1 MVDIAFRGSAE
12 DARRAIKEVIDRF
25 TGKSPDQGGMA
36 RSVFLAL
43 GFQALSDI
51 SEAFITKSKGGTDE
65 AGISWPALSKEYLAY
80 QRRFGPG
87 EKTALKQAAGLGRQH
102 SRGIGGNRGLLTA
115 QQQKRWRKLFA
126 GNLTWLAAR
135 YDIGTAKG
143 IAAAMAWNQIKAE
156 GAKTMLEVF
165 GNRKVDILRDTGVLF
180 NSISPGHFDGN
191 NYEKPTGP
199 GGEHQVFTTLTDGVI
214 VGTNVPY
221 AGAHDNP
228 KRAGYPK
235 REIFPKRIPAVWMQR
250 LADIGIAAVAI
261 CMRQSLS
268 EGRF

>member
-12 DARRAIKEVIDRF
+12 EARKAIKEVIDRLS
-25 TGKSPDQGGMA
+25 GKSPDRGGLA

-43 GFQALSDI
+43 GFQALSDV
-51 SEAFITKSKGGTDE
+51 SEAFIVKSKGGTDE
-65 AGISWPALSKEYLAY
+65 AGISWPPLSKEYLAY

-87 EKTALKQAAGLGRQH
+87 EKAALKQAAGLGRQH
-102 SRGIGGNRGLLTA
+102 NRGIGGNRGLLTA
-115 QQQKRWRKLFA
+115 QQQKRWQKLFGA
-126 GNLTWLAAR
+126 NLTWLAAR
-135 YDIGTAKG
+135 YDIGTAKS
-143 IAAAMAWNQIKAE
+143 IAAGMAWNQIKAE

-191 NYEKPTGP
+191 EYEKPTGA

-235 REIFPKRIPAVWMQR
+235 REIFPKNIPAVWMQR
-250 LADIGIAAVAI
+250 LADVGIAAIAI
-261 CMRQSLS
+261 CMRRSLT